1 MSNLVREHQSQKTR
15 KCYYYNNRNLTA
27 HLSITYLSIHHTHAH
42 MPNAY
47 DTQTR
52 THYLRSAHVDIGIF
66 NVFHYYCKNF
76 SINFPFIITNK
87 YKYARSIIYL

>member
-52 THYLRSAHVDIGIF
+52 TH
-66 NVFHYYCKNF
+66 
-76 SINFPFIITNK
+76 
-87 YKYARSIIYL
+87 